1 MRALV
6 DRHHHGLFYSLQRLF
21 EDRLDVQVFTP
32 VGLEWWTKG
41 IWRFG
46 EGYGDDRLA
55 RQFLTLDGW
64 TPISDAPEGFRTFRG
79 SDGHHPERPIYG
91 IEYGAVRATPAD
103 WAYIVATVQDNQ
115 RGFHRLADEIR
126 AVRQTLIS
134 GRKDEP
140 KYVLQVGN
148 TNQDVDWS
156 LDPLALVSSEVP
168 IRGRGVLYHQE
179 FDSDTTFAYREPN
192 TEPVIRSFVNCFP
205 STPCIRTF
213 QETEA
218 LLPEITFTV
227 HGIDGPDG
235 NIETVTE
242 IAQMMADAAFGW
254 HDKVQGDGFGHV
266 IHDWAA
272 IGRPLI
278 GHAGHYRGLMA
289 ERFWQDGVTC
299 IDLDRHPPAEV
310 AELVRAILADPD
322 RHREMCR
329 AIRAEFDTID
339 YAAEAETIREFLA

>member
-1 MRALV
+1 MKALV
-6 DRHHHGLFYSLQRLF
+6 DKHHADLFYSLQRLF
-21 EDRLDVQVFTP
+21 EDRLGIDVYTP
-32 VGLEWWTKG
+32 IGHEWWDRG

-55 RQFLTLDGW
+55 QQFLGPQAAFD
-64 TPISDAPEGFRTFRG
+64 S
-79 SDGHHPERPIYG
+79 HHPHRPIRWLTYPLARQ
-91 IEYGAVRATPAD
+91 ERWDYV
-103 WAYIVATVQDNQ
+103 VATVQDNQ
-115 RGFHRLADEIR
+115 AGFARFAREVG
-126 AVRQTLIS
+126 A
-134 GRKDEP
+134 

-148 TNQDVDWS
+148 TRQDVDWS

-192 TEPVIRSFVNCFP
+192 AEPVIRSFVNCFP
-205 STPCIRTF
+205 STPCWRTF
-213 QETEA
+213 EEVEA
-218 LLPEITFTV
+218 LLPEFAFAA
-227 HGIDGPDG
+227 HGIDGPEG
-235 NIETVTE
+235 NVETVAE
-242 IAQMMADAAFGW
+242 IAEMMAGSSFGW

-266 IHDWAA
+266 LHDWAA

-278 GHAGHYRGLMA
+278 GHAAHYGGLMA

-310 AELVRAILADPD
+310 AELVRAILADPE
-322 RHREMCR
+322 RHRAMCR
-329 AIRAEFDTID
+329 AIRAEFDSID